1 MKIFINDL
9 PFRIIPSTK
18 NVLLKNYDTIVPE
31 AKEKIDFSKFHG
43 DVLIQHASIEII
55 DKYLQLL
62 KKKANKKVDS
72 ITFQVDNFKPATDFI
87 KKQYTVLK
95 AAGGLVVNNGHYL
108 MIFRMKKWD
117 LPKGKLDK
125 GESIDITAIR
135 EVEEECN
142 IKVKLGPKICHTY
155 HTYKRNGKNILKKTY
170 WYKMNILDDSKM
182 APQVSEEIEEVRW
195 MNRSELRAALYNTYP
210 SIRHVFGKFYKSLEN

>member
-18 NVLLKNYDTIVPE
+18 KILLKNYDTIIPE
-31 AKEKIDFSKFHG
+31 AKEKIDFSIFQG
-43 DVLIQHASIEII
+43 DVLIQHASVEII

-87 KKQYTVLK
+87 KRQYSVIK
-95 AAGGLVVNNGHYL
+95 AAGGLVVKNGHYL
-108 MIFRMKKWD
+108 LIYRLKKWD

-125 GESIDITAIR
+125 RESVEIAAVR

-142 IKVKLGPKICHTY
+142 IKIQLGPKICHTY

-170 WYKMNILDDSKM
+170 WFKMDIIDESKM
-182 APQVSEEIEEVRW
+182 APQESENIEEVRW
-195 MNRSELRAALYNTYP
+195 MNRGELRAALYNTYP
-210 SIRHVFGKFYKSLEN
+210 SIRHVFGKYFKNNHT

>member
-125 GESIDITAIR
+125 GESIDITAVR

-170 WYKMNILDDSKM
+170 WFKMDILDDSKM

>member
-18 NVLLKNYDTIVPE
+18 DVLLKNYDTLVPE

-95 AAGGLVVNNGHYL
+95 AAGGLVVNSGHYL

-125 GESIDITAIR
+125 GESIDITAVR

-170 WYKMNILDDSKM
+170 WYKMDILDDSKM
-182 APQVSEEIEEVRW
+182 APQESEEIEEVRW

-210 SIRHVFGKFYKSLEN
+210 SIRHVFGKYYKSIED